1 MGAILLKISLL
12 MKRVRLRILSI
23 LNMVDNPE
31 LHYCG
36 CLYDEEG
43 CFYDDEE
50 HGVEIDSNE

>member
-1 MGAILLKISLL
+1 
-12 MKRVRLRILSI
+12 MKKVKLVIRSTR
-23 LNMVDNPE
+23 NMDADP

-50 HGVEIDSNE
+50 HGVEIDSDE